1 MKVYDKNAIARHLD
15 LTPNRIKQ
23 LTDKGILTEYRP
35 GLYDREKAR
44 IDYIRYLRDKNPDTG
59 ENIDYHTE
67 RAKLVRVKRQ
77 NEEMEL
83 AVKNRELHRAEDIER
98 VMTAMLINF
107 KARLSAIP
115 VEQAPKLL
123 EKKDA
128 DSIAK
133 LLTKEIKK
141 ALMELSDFET
151 LFCETIKEN
160 ENEESDG

>member
-1 MKVYDKNAIARHLD
+1 MRVYDKNAIARHLD
-15 LTPNRIKQ
+15 LTPKRIKQ
-23 LTDKGILTEYRP
+23 LTDKGILTEFKP

-44 IDYIRYLRDKNPDTG
+44 VDYIRYLRDKNPDTE
-59 ENIDYHTE
+59 ENIDYQTE
-67 RAKLVRVKRQ
+67 RARLVRAKRQ

-83 AVKNRELHRAEDIER
+83 AVKNGELHKAEDIER

-107 KARLSAIP
+107 KSRLSAIP
-115 VEQAPKLL
+115 AEQAPKLL

-141 ALMELSDFET
+141 ALLELSDFQT
-151 LFCETIKEN
+151 LFCEVIKED
-160 ENEESDG
+160 EESDG

>member
-15 LTPNRIKQ
+15 LTPKRIKQ
-23 LTDKGILTEYRP
+23 LTDKGILTEFRP

-44 IDYIRYLRDKNPDTG
+44 VDYIRYLRDKNPETE
-59 ENIDYHTE
+59 ENIDYQTE
-67 RAKLVRVKRQ
+67 RARLVRVKRQ
-77 NEEMEL
+77 NEEMDL
-83 AVKNRELHRAEDIER
+83 AVKNGELHKAEDIER

-115 VEQAPKLL
+115 AEQAPKLL

-141 ALMELSDFET
+141 ALMELSDFQT
-151 LFCETIKEN
+151 LFCEVIKED
-160 ENEESDG
+160 EESDG